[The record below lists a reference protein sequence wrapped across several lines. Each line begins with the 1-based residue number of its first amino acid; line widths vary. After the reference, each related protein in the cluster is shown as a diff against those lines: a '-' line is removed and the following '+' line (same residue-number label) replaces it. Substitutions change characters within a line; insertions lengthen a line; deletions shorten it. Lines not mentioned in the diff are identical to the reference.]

1 MAGGMTMGEFHLK
14 NMLEYRQIKYKKN
27 VIDAIISRLNYF
39 DKPYTGV
46 ILEILNETAG
56 EHFLKLYYESDYR
69 ANESK
74 VSRRLSIFW
83 TLTRSNLFKTIA
95 SDINLKTEKDFNYLF
110 SVANFSFAEYIFRHN
125 YSLFEISGG
134 GFKDTVEALSAS
146 ALKKKAEETY
156 KKGHVEE
163 AVEIFKQAL
172 NLTPNDFLILF
183 QLGIYYFF
191 EKADHI
197 KAGDYFEKSAA
208 GAAGIFP
215 RLESMALCFLS
226 LITRLKALHR
236 GDSDLAKDALLI
248 CEKAAAA
255 APDFMMAQYCNLQAI
270 AGLCA
275 FEDRGR
281 DFIKA
286 AQRVFETDYNLLLQA
301 ILDNAFD
308 PALEQLASIAGER
321 YDTALASCVKMI
333 EIVKLKIS
341 QMPSRLETTADTAR
355 VFHLQKEF
363 KSAQEYFKKNKTC
376 TDIEETIKR
385 LQKTIEGA
393 DSILNS
399 DRVQRLF
406 IKFKEYSSGIVNEFK
421 KDFGDRLKPYNDALK
436 KRGALS
442 AQIKSVYETY
452 FALQRPAGSVL
463 ADDEDAGCESVNN
476 PEAVHECLEKKY
488 SGRNEK
494 TLNLIKS
501 RSCSIVFFGFESVV
515 VFLWLAAGAFTFID
529 FIMITTV
536 NLCLAPLYRIAG
548 AEIFYFIMN
557 IKLDE
562 LKREFSKLELK
573 LDLSNNLPGEAEMK
587 ARDKYAKQIAGEFN
601 ISHIDARNVLEA
613 ALAGDYDKMKA
624 IAKMI
629 CAI

>member
-1 MAGGMTMGEFHLK
+1 
-14 NMLEYRQIKYKKN
+14 MLEYRQIKYKKN
-27 VIDAIISRLNYF
+27 VIDAIVSRLNYF

-74 VSRRLSIFW
+74 ISRRLSIFW

-95 SDINLKTEKDFNYLF
+95 AGINLKTEKDFNYLF

-125 YSLFEISGG
+125 YSIFETTGG

-172 NLTPNDFLILF
+172 NLTPDDFIILF
-183 QLGIYYFF
+183 QLALYYFF

-215 RLESMALCFLS
+215 RLESMALCFIS

-236 GDSDLAKDALLI
+236 GDRDMAKDALLI

-255 APDFMMAQYCNLQAI
+255 DPDFMMAQYCNLQAI

-275 FEDRGR
+275 FEERGC
-281 DFIKA
+281 DFQKA
-286 AQRVFETDYNLLLQA
+286 AQSLFETDYNLLLQA

-333 EIVKLKIS
+333 ETVKAKIS
-341 QMPSRLETTADTAR
+341 QIPSRLENSADTAR

-385 LQKTIEGA
+385 LQKIIEGA

-406 IKFKEYSSGIVNEFK
+406 IKFKEYSSEIVNEFK

-442 AQIKSVYETY
+442 AQIKSIYETY
-452 FALQRPAGSVL
+452 FALERTAGS
-463 ADDEDAGCESVNN
+463 ARSDDEETGCENVNN
-476 PEAVHECLEKKY
+476 AEAVYECLEKKY
-488 SGRNEK
+488 GARNEK

-501 RSCSIVFFGFESVV
+501 RSCSIVFFGFEAVV
-515 VFLWLAAGAFTFID
+515 VFLWLASGAFTFID
-529 FIMITTV
+529 FIMITAV

-557 IKLDE
+557 LKLDE

-601 ISHIDARNVLEA
+601 ISHIDARNILEA
-613 ALAGDYDKMKA
+613 ALAGDYDRMKA